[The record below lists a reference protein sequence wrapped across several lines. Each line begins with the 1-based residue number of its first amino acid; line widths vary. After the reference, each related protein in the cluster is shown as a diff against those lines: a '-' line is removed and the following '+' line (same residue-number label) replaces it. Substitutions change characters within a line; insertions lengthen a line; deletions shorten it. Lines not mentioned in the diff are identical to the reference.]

1 MPFGINLKPKS
12 KADTPV
18 FDEGADLPPE
28 GDVAAPSPL
37 SPPPP
42 PPPPPPP
49 LPAPAPAPPPPPAA
63 SPPEPPANLEPE
75 AAKAPEPA
83 APTEVNVE
91 ALRSVQAALSA
102 HPWLLGLPELAF
114 FRCAECL

>member
-1 MPFGINLKPKS
+1 MPFGINIKPKS

-28 GDVAAPSPL
+28 DDVAAPSPL

-63 SPPEPPANLEPE
+63 SPPDPPANLEPA